1 MILVGVH
8 EIRSGYRSR
17 GMRGILRKLYGGTTT
32 RGGGSSVYHS
42 SAVPQAAIAAYRGKL
57 LLVVNTASQCG
68 FATQYDDLEALWQQ
82 YKDRGLAV
90 LGFPSNDFLGQEP
103 KGDVEI
109 QAACRLNHGVTFP
122 LFPKAPV
129 KGDDKQPVFK
139 ILTEN
144 GPEDLK
150 GPVRWNFEKFLINR
164 EGYLVGRWR
173 SYVSP
178 KSRSLVTAI
187 ERYL

>member
-1 MILVGVH
+1 
-8 EIRSGYRSR
+8 
-17 GMRGILRKLYGGTTT
+17 MRGILRKLYGGTTT